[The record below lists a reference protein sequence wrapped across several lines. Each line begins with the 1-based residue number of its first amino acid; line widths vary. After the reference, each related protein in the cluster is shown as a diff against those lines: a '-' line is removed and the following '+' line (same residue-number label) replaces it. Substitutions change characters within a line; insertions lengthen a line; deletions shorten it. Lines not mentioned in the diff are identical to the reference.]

1 MSRPS
6 FAIFVQQYLAALLN
20 EFGTVY
26 LNEPMPRD
34 PKMRVY
40 KYPSRSNPAT
50 SILQAITANNPRV
63 MVNPEIIAEAQ
74 LVDVLF
80 EPNPELSRE
89 SLGLVGEFLF
99 VPSIIQS
106 LRWSPNART
115 MRKCL
120 QQWLIWDSA
129 DHGGIIPVDEE
140 PVYEEEDDDDY
151 DADED
156 GDDNYE
162 PEEVTKI
169 LLTIVPSI
177 DHQLIQGFGLNSS
190 ARNIL
195 GVYEFPPLCHATVI
209 ATNELPKT
217 PSTLFLRILGRGPT
231 QRGAIEELIAL
242 ESSHPQRLVAL
253 QSLQDWYH
261 LLLDGRMGRESA
273 ALMQSLSLL
282 LDRNAQ

>member
-1 MSRPS
+1 
-6 FAIFVQQYLAALLN
+6 
-20 EFGTVY
+20 
-26 LNEPMPRD
+26 
-34 PKMRVY
+34 
-40 KYPSRSNPAT
+40 
-50 SILQAITANNPRV
+50 
-63 MVNPEIIAEAQ
+63 
-74 LVDVLF
+74 
-80 EPNPELSRE
+80 
-89 SLGLVGEFLF
+89 
-99 VPSIIQS
+99 
-106 LRWSPNART
+106 
-115 MRKCL
+115 MRKCR

-140 PVYEEEDDDDY
+140 PVYEEDEEYDYDEDDD
-151 DADED
+151 ED
-156 GDDNYE
+156 DYE

-169 LLTIVPSI
+169 LLTIVPST
-177 DHQLIQGFGLNSS
+177 DHHLIQGFGLNPCTQ
-190 ARNIL
+190 NIP

-242 ESSHPQRLVAL
+242 ESSHPLRLVAL
-253 QSLQDWYH
+253 KSLQDWYH